1 MKNLRFNQIVVIVL
15 FGVVGWA
22 LCGAIM
28 FIGMEVTSM
37 QATLI
42 AHAMGAP
49 LIFATISWI
58 YYTRFGY
65 TKSFATAMIFLAIV
79 VFLDFFPVAT
89 MINRSFEMFT
99 SLLGT
104 WTPWA
109 LIFLLTYLTGRAVEA
124 QVASKQRAQ
133 QGA

>member
-1 MKNLRFNQIVVIVL
+1 MNKLSARDIGIIVL

-28 FIGMEVTSM
+28 FIGMAVTSM
-37 QATLI
+37 QTTLI
-42 AHAMGAP
+42 AHAIGAP

-65 TKSFATAMIFLAIV
+65 TKPLTTAAVFLGIVIFLDI
-79 VFLDFFPVAT
+79 FPVAT
-89 MINRSFEMFT
+89 VINRSFEMFA

-104 WTPWA
+104 WIPWV
-109 LIFLLTYLTGRAVEA
+109 LIFLSSYLTGRVHETRST
-124 QVASKQRAQ
+124 QTLL
-133 QGA
+133 G

>member
-1 MKNLRFNQIVVIVL
+1 MRNLSARQIAVVVI

-37 QATLI
+37 QTTLI
-42 AHAMGAP
+42 AHAVGAP
-49 LIFATISWI
+49 VIFATISWI

-65 TKSFATAMIFLAIV
+65 TKPLTTATTFLGIV
-79 VFLDFFPVAT
+79 IFLDFFPVAT
-89 MINRSFEMFT
+89 VINRSFEMFA

-104 WTPWA
+104 WIPWA
-109 LIFLLTYLTGRAVEA
+109 LIFLSTYLTGRVHTTR
-124 QVASKQRAQ
+124 SIRIKQA
-133 QGA
+133 